1 MPIVCSAVG
10 KVDSVQAGIKQ
21 DRRKDERVRYSAHVE
36 VSWQDQEGRSRHAK
50 AQLVDV
56 SAGGLSFLSN
66 EKIAVNT
73 PIRVHYSNGD
83 LDGQTRYW
91 TCDILGWVV
100 GVQLDQ
106 RVEWGPLAV
115 EAAGHANP
123 EWPVGL
129 VRPRKRIATIVPRFP
144 APVGPARTKGA
155 GEACLNFNADWRL
168 GV

>member
-1 MPIVCSAVG
+1 
-10 KVDSVQAGIKQ
+10 VDSVQAGTKE
-21 DRRKDERVRYSAHVE
+21 DRRKDERVRYSAQVQ
-36 VSWQDQEGRSRHAK
+36 VSWQDLEGRSRHAK

-56 SAGGLSFLSN
+56 SAGGLSFLLN

-73 PIRVHYSNGD
+73 PVRIHYSNGD

-115 EAAGHANP
+115 EASSPANP

-129 VRPRKRIATIVPRFP
+129 IRPRRRIAIIVRDFLRGLFRPGR
-144 APVGPARTKGA
+144 
-155 GEACLNFNADWRL
+155 
-168 GV
+168 

>member
-1 MPIVCSAVG
+1 M
-10 KVDSVQAGIKQ
+10 QAGTKE
-21 DRRKDERVRYSAHVE
+21 DRRKDERVRYSAQVQ
-36 VSWQDQEGRSRHAK
+36 VSWQDLEGRSRHAK

-56 SAGGLSFLSN
+56 SAGGLSFLLN

-73 PIRVHYSNGD
+73 PVRIHYSNGD

-115 EAAGHANP
+115 EASSPANP

-129 VRPRKRIATIVPRFP
+129 IRPRRRIAIIVRDFLRGLFRPGR
-144 APVGPARTKGA
+144 
-155 GEACLNFNADWRL
+155 
-168 GV
+168 

>member
-1 MPIVCSAVG
+1 VPIVCSAVG
-10 KVDSVQAGIKQ
+10 KVDSVQAGIKE

-115 EAAGHANP
+115 EAASHANP

-129 VRPRKRIATIVPRFP
+129 VRPRKRIATIVRGFLRRLGRQGPK
-144 APVGPARTKGA
+144 APVKP
-155 GEACLNFNADWRL
+155 
-168 GV
+168 V